1 MCKIFEKTSGF
12 SIDKPTYGTN
22 GNDAMKAVILSA
34 GQGKR
39 LLPLTADRPKCILPI
54 LGQTLIEW
62 QIDELAKCGIDQ
74 VIVVLGYRADKVQEI
89 LSSRYD
95 ASRVRTVYNDAY
107 AVSDNLVSCWTV
119 HDEMN
124 EEFVLLNGD
133 TLFEAA
139 VLQRLLEIND
149 HSVTVVI
156 NQKDCYDADDMKVEL
171 EGSRL
176 VKIGKDL
183 LPGQVH
189 GESIGM
195 IMFRDQGPM
204 LFRDAIEKALGDPAS
219 QKRWYL
225 SVIDDLAQRFPVW
238 TCLIND
244 LQWCEVDYKADI
256 KQAEKVVAACRPG
269 RQRDLGDKPCRLRG
283 VNPSNP

>member
-1 MCKIFEKTSGF
+1 
-12 SIDKPTYGTN
+12 
-22 GNDAMKAVILSA
+22 MKAIILSA

-74 VIVVLGYRADKVQEI
+74 VTVVVGYRADKVEEI
-89 LSSRYD
+89 LRSRYD
-95 ASRVRTVYNDAY
+95 TSRVRTVYNDAY

-124 EEFVLLNGD
+124 EPFVLLNGD

-149 HSVTVVI
+149 HAITVVI
-156 NQKDCYDADDMKVEL
+156 NQKNDYDADDMKVEL
-171 EGSRL
+171 EGYRL

-183 LPGQVH
+183 VPGQVH

-204 LFRDAIEKALGDPAS
+204 LFRDAIEKALSDPAA

-225 SVIDDLAQRFPVW
+225 SVIDNLARTFPVW

-256 KQAEKVVAACRPG
+256 KQAEKVVTACRPG
-269 RQRDLGDKPCRLRG
+269 RQRDAGDKSCQLKG
-283 VNPSNP
+283 VSPSNP